1 MAFRAKALTVIFIG
15 MTVAGCSANSHT
27 HAAGSGGSHHT
38 SNSLPVSSRLPNIGD
53 SSNSL
58 TLPLTPYYASTQELA
73 QDQNAQNALLS
84 RCAQRAGF
92 NYPVIVNQPETYG
105 GDPGNGL
112 FYDFGVVSLKF
123 AETYGYH
130 DTTTSVRHHTTSG
143 APIPSFGSLPVAEQR
158 VLQQCLAQMTRQ
170 TRADDNWSV
179 LVQNLALEAWDAS
192 KADPGVVAD
201 FKRWSACMSAHG
213 FDYATPLQALAGE
226 PGGSARAIQ
235 WQTAS
240 PSQLEITT
248 ATTDVKCKEKTG
260 LIVGWIKA
268 LVGYQDRLLE
278 KNLPRLRAN
287 LAQFDRQV
295 KAEGKLVGQPS

>member
-179 LVQNLALEAWDAS
+179 LVQNLALEGLGRVEGRPRRGSGFQAVVRVHECARIRLCDAAPGTGSDPAAW
-192 KADPGVVAD
+192 PEQFNG
-201 FKRWSACMSAHG
+201 RPH
-213 FDYATPLQALAGE
+213 
-226 PGGSARAIQ
+226 
-235 WQTAS
+235 
-240 PSQLEITT
+240 
-248 ATTDVKCKEKTG
+248 
-260 LIVGWIKA
+260 
-268 LVGYQDRLLE
+268 
-278 KNLPRLRAN
+278 RLRN
-287 LAQFDRQV
+287 WRSRR
-295 KAEGKLVGQPS
+295 PRPT